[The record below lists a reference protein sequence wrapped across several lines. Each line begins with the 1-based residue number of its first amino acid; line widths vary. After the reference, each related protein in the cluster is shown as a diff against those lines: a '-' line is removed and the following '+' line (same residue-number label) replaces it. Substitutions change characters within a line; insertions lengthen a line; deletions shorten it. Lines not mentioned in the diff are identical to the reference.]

1 MQRGK
6 VTAVSHCLRSALS
19 SIAPRSQTMNL
30 ICNRSARP
38 RRRCN
43 VEDMNKKEGMLAQLR
58 KGGAIF
64 KQCGFG
70 GQRLPSPC
78 FHSVNY
84 DRTPRRRHRCF
95 GGGKSKVASVAAV
108 LKSMRLGRSIVTLER
123 FLAEIKTRRECERG
137 RENGPWQGLD
147 GPWVR
152 FVMPSK
158 CRDER
163 PSPLQVRP
171 SISEDEALLAHG
183 TRQRQ
188 SR

>member
-1 MQRGK
+1 MDS
-6 VTAVSHCLRSALS
+6 AVSVHLLRVST
-19 SIAPRSQTMNL
+19 PL
-30 ICNRSARP
+30 IMIER
-38 RRRCN
+38 
-43 VEDMNKKEGMLAQLR
+43 
-58 KGGAIF
+58 
-64 KQCGFG
+64 
-70 GQRLPSPC
+70 
-78 FHSVNY
+78 
-84 DRTPRRRHRCF
+84 RRRHRCF
-95 GGGKSKVASVAAV
+95 GSGKSKVASVAAV

-171 SISEDEALLAHG
+171 YLRTRPAWHAATAKQMRKLLALP
-183 TRQRQ
+183 TRTTFKLQRVWHRSTRRRRRPHPAVTVAAQ
-188 SR
+188 SAVLSPSLPILMLRP

>member
-1 MQRGK
+1 M
-6 VTAVSHCLRSALS
+6 
-19 SIAPRSQTMNL
+19 IE
-30 ICNRSARP
+30 
-38 RRRCN
+38 RR
-43 VEDMNKKEGMLAQLR
+43 
-58 KGGAIF
+58 
-64 KQCGFG
+64 
-70 GQRLPSPC
+70 
-78 FHSVNY
+78 
-84 DRTPRRRHRCF
+84 RRRHRCF

-137 RENGPWQGLD
+137 RENGPWHGLE

-171 SISEDEALLAHG
+171 YPRTRPSWHAATAKQMRKLLALP
-183 TRQRQ
+183 TRTTFKLQRVWHR
-188 SR
+188 STRRRRPHPAVTVAARSECCLISPPSPYSDPPSLSGRNLPRVIPVYS